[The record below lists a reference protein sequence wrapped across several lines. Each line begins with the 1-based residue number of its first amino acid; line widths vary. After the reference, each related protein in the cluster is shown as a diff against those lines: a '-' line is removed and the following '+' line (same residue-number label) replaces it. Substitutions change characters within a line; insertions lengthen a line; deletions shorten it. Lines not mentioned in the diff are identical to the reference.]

1 MDTEYE
7 TKLKL
12 FLVYCDLLFFMTDTR
27 IASQN
32 KDLLLSV

>member
-12 FLVYCDLLFFMTDTR
+12 FLILLSPLIFMTDTR
-27 IASQN
+27 IASQD
-32 KDLLLSV
+32 KDLLLTV